1 MATIQEIEEYK
12 NEALKIPNNE
22 PIMIQSIADGEK
34 CNILLSFGTKTLE
47 EVIRNSI
54 NILNLPRLKS

>member
-34 CNILLSFGTKTLE
+34 CNILLSFGTK
-47 EVIRNSI
+47 R
-54 NILNLPRLKS
+54 

>member
-1 MATIQEIEEYK
+1 MIVATIQEIEEYK

-54 NILNLPRLKS
+54 NIIKRKYI